1 MSGAIKTQGFTLEIG
16 DPGDSPTTLTAIGEI
31 TNYSA
36 FDGQAAEIETT
47 HLGSTAKEFIMGL
60 QDFGGFNIDV
70 NHLPSDTGQT
80 EARAAKTSGN
90 KKLFLA
96 TNSDG
101 SNATFEG
108 FVLSNPQ
115 SGGVDAK
122 VDASFAIRI
131 TGDVTFAAS

>member
-1 MSGAIKTQGFTLEIG
+1 MSDAIKTQGFKLEIG
-16 DPGDSPTTLTAIGEI
+16 DVGDSPTALTEIKEI

-47 HLGSTAKEFIMGL
+47 HTQSTAKEFIMGL

-70 NHLPSDTGQT
+70 NHLPADTGQV
-80 EARAAKTSGN
+80 EARTAKGTGT

-101 SNATFEG
+101 STASFEG

-131 TGDVTFAAS
+131 TGDVTFA